1 MAKNE
6 AHKITVEIV
15 DNSVDRK
22 PDEPSPAIGTGG
34 DGGANA
40 SDSDSD
46 SAIARYNAGK
56 AAAIIMAVETVV
68 GYVNHAADYSYS
80 KYISLTEDYITDVAV
95 NNAKKTIAIAQ
106 HVSESTSKGIQAG
119 SSFGPVGMVIGGII
133 GLAVGAA
140 DTARDAK
147 EALVEQSRRMN
158 EESYALYFNTSR
170 AGLINNSRGT
180 EN

>member
-6 AHKITVEIV
+6 AHKITVEII

-34 DGGANA
+34 DGKSNS

-56 AAAIIMAVETVV
+56 AGAIIMLAETVT
-68 GYVNHAADYSYS
+68 GYISHAADYSYS
-80 KYISLTEDYITDVAV
+80 KYISLTEDYITDVGV
-95 NNAKKTIAIAQ
+95 NNTKKTISIIQ
-106 HVSESTSKGIQAG
+106 HVTDSTAKGVQAG
-119 SSFGPVGMVIGGII
+119 ASFGPIGMVIGGII

-140 DTARDAK
+140 DTARDAR